1 VKRLLALAIALV
13 ALTACGSFGLR
24 SHPISLAFES
34 GDSYSYKLH
43 AKLDYTVGAQGMTIP
58 FKLELN
64 AKDTVKVNSVD
75 SSGVADVTIN
85 LTDITIKSTIK
96 GTDETHV
103 SKPET
108 VNVKIASDGHII
120 NVNGTDV
127 TVGSLPDFTGL
138 GNGLISAVLPTGDVK
153 VGDTWKKTQDSK
165 PPMGTGTIHVQT
177 NNTYLRDEKVGAVD
191 TAVVESKIT
200 SAIDITLDTGS
211 LGLPMASARNRTST
225 SLAVQNVT
233 MKGTLSSTVTSW
245 IDTSGHR
252 IVKTHSSGN
261 TDGTLAVSMAS
272 PTSTPAAFQGP
283 FSFKGTQSV
292 EIDPA

>member
-34 GDSYSYKLH
+34 GDSYSYKL
-43 AKLDYTVGAQGMTIP
+43 P
-58 FKLELN
+58 
-64 AKDTVKVNSVD
+64 
-75 SSGVADVTIN
+75 
-85 LTDITIKSTIK
+85 
-96 GTDETHV
+96 
-103 SKPET
+103 
-108 VNVKIASDGHII
+108 
-120 NVNGTDV
+120 
-127 TVGSLPDFTGL
+127 
-138 GNGLISAVLPTGDVK
+138 
-153 VGDTWKKTQDSK
+153 
-165 PPMGTGTIHVQT
+165 
-177 NNTYLRDEKVGAVD
+177 
-191 TAVVESKIT
+191 
-200 SAIDITLDTGS
+200 
-211 LGLPMASARNRTST
+211 
-225 SLAVQNVT
+225 
-233 MKGTLSSTVTSW
+233 W